1 LYVNKKFSEILTNLA
16 EASKVF
22 VEIGALEEK

>member
-1 LYVNKKFSEILTNLA
+1 VNKKFSEILTNLA